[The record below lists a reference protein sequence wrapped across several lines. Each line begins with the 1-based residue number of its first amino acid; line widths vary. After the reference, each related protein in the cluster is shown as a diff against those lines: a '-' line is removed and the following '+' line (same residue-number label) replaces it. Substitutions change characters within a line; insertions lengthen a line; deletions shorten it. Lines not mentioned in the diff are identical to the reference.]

1 MEKNLFDFSN
11 MGIDELLKVG
21 QQAQEKAVEIAKENS
36 SNTEQLIELI
46 GRVDDLEE
54 AQSDINTILTDNF
67 KTIFK
72 AIEGLENNDSGKVK
86 YLQINEHEPIKTD
99 AQHANFENLL
109 VSIKSGL
116 NVMLVGEAGSG
127 KTTGAHN
134 VAKLLN
140 MNYASISVGAQTGKH
155 EFFGYK
161 DAHGNFIETDF
172 YTIYKNGG
180 LFLID
185 ELDAGNAG
193 VLTSINSALANGVCS
208 FACGMIEKHED
219 FICIATA
226 NTYGNG
232 ATMEFIGRN
241 AIDGATLDRFA
252 VIDWNID
259 ENLEAQISQD
269 SALCKEVQ
277 AIRRAIKKL
286 SIKHIV
292 STRGLLNVERLISNG
307 MTRETAFKIA
317 IWKGLSEENKKQV
330 LNNI

>member
-1 MEKNLFDFSN
+1 MFDFEN
-11 MGIDELLKVG
+11 LGIEELLAVG
-21 QQAQEKAVEIAKENS
+21 QAAQEKAVEKARETAQENG
-36 SNTEQLIELI
+36 SNTEHLIELTARI
-46 GRVDDLEE
+46 DDLEDSNLE
-54 AQSDINTILTDNF
+54 YQNSFLDVYKKLQ
-67 KTIFK
+67 
-72 AIEGLENNDSGKVK
+72 AIENNDNGKVK
-86 YLQINEHEPIKTD
+86 FLQINDFEPIKTD
-99 AQHANFENLL
+99 TQHANFEILL
-109 VSIKSGL
+109 VAIKSGL

-172 YTIYKNGG
+172 YNIYKNGG
-180 LFLID
+180 VFLID

-193 VLTSINSALANGVCS
+193 VLTSINSVLANSFCS
-208 FACGMIEKHED
+208 FACGMIEKHEN

-232 ATMEFIGRN
+232 ATMEFVGRN
-241 AIDGATLDRFA
+241 AIDGATLDRFG

-259 ENLEAQISQD
+259 EALEAQISQD
-269 SALCKEVQ
+269 SALCAEVQ
-277 AIRRAIKKL
+277 KIRRAIKKL

-307 MTRETAFKIA
+307 MKKETAFKIA
-317 IWKGLSEENKKQV
+317 IWKGLSEDNKKQV